1 MSAMRTHGSTRSLTR
16 RDFVFGASF
25 AAGGLVVGVPPA
37 LSQLE
42 STRVD
47 AQGATEIT
55 VWVAIKPD
63 DTVHIRVA
71 RSEMGQGISTALPM
85 LVAEELDCDW
95 ARVRPDFF
103 GAAENLARGRPWG
116 DMVTSA
122 SVSVRASQDYL
133 RRAGAQARQMLI
145 AEAAARWNVEP
156 HECVVRDGI
165 VSHAASGRTL
175 RYGELAEAAARRPIP
190 PDVSLKKPEDW
201 RLIGKRVRTIDT
213 PAKVTGEPIY
223 AIDVRLPD
231 MLYAAVKAC
240 PAHGGKLKSFE
251 AGTALAMEG
260 VRHVVPVGQT
270 AVAVVAT
277 RWWQAAKALDALPVV
292 WDDAPS
298 AELSTDNRRT

>member
-42 STRVD
+42 SRVSML
-47 AQGATEIT
+47 
-55 VWVAIKPD
+55 
-63 DTVHIRVA
+63 RA
-71 RSEMGQGISTALPM
+71 RPRSPSGSRSSRTTPCISASR
-85 LVAEELDCDW
+85 DRKW
-95 ARVRPDFF
+95 ARGSQPRCRCWWPKNSIAI
-103 GAAENLARGRPWG
+103 GRAYAPTSSEQPGILARGRPWG

-240 PAHGGKLKSFE
+240 PAHGGKLKS
-251 AGTALAMEG
+251 L
-260 VRHVVPVGQT
+260 
-270 AVAVVAT
+270 
-277 RWWQAAKALDALPVV
+277 
-292 WDDAPS
+292 
-298 AELSTDNRRT
+298 RRARR